1 MAGEPADATG
11 RVTPT
16 ESTLEL
22 LDPRPLAPRHWA
34 GLAGL
39 LLIGLPPLTV
49 VIGPAPQL
57 VDRITMIRL
66 TVALFIAMFAM
77 SWDVV
82 SGYTGELS
90 FGHAFFFALG
100 GYTTTVLSL
109 TVDWHPFAT
118 IALGVLVAALGGV
131 LVGVPALR
139 VTGPYLSLL
148 TLIAPI
154 LLLQVFIMYSG
165 TFGGETGLR
174 NPRPIV
180 GSVGDPVIAVES
192 RELAQVADF
201 YVAYGLFVF
210 VLVVLL
216 AVTRSNAGAVFYA
229 IRSGEE
235 VVSATGKNPAK
246 FKVFVFV
253 LSAAIGG
260 LAGSVF
266 VHTSVGQATPG
277 EILNIELSLLVII
290 ASVLGGMGTIVG
302 AAIGGLFIHLVEVA
316 VLDGVDVTV
325 PYVGHT
331 VGDMSFLFVGVV
343 GLAIVYLLPGG
354 MLRWS
359 IERGAELR
367 ERYENRRPIANDTDE
382 RTP

>member
-1 MAGEPADATG
+1 MAGEPADRTG

-22 LDPRPLAPRHWA
+22 LVPWPLALRHWI
-34 GLAGL
+34 GLVGL
-39 LLIGLPPLTV
+39 VLIGLAPL
-49 VIGPAPQL
+49 L
-57 VDRITMIRL
+57 VLVGLVGRITMIRL
-66 TVALFIAMFAM
+66 TVALFIGMFAM

-100 GYTTTVLSL
+100 GYTTTLLSL
-109 TVDWHPFAT
+109 NLEWHPFVT
-118 IALGVLVAALGGV
+118 IPLGVLVAAVGGV

-139 VTGPYLSLL
+139 IKGPYLSLL

-154 LLLQVFIMYSG
+154 LLLQLFTMYSG
-165 TFGGETGLR
+165 TFGGETGLS

-180 GSVGDPVIAVES
+180 GSIGDPVILIES
-192 RELAQVADF
+192 RELAQIADF

-229 IRSGEE
+229 IRSGED

-246 FKVFVFV
+246 FKIFVFV
-253 LSAAIGG
+253 LSAAVGG
-260 LAGSVF
+260 LAGGVF
-266 VHTSVGQATPG
+266 VHTAVGQATPG
-277 EILNIELSLLVII
+277 EILNLELSLLVII

-302 AAIGGLFIHLVEVA
+302 AAIGGMFIHLVEVA
-316 VLDGVDVTV
+316 VLDGIDVTV
-325 PYVGHT
+325 PYFGHT
-331 VGDMSFLFVGVV
+331 VGDMSFLLVGVV

-359 IERGAELR
+359 LEKGAEVRDRL
-367 ERYENRRPIANDTDE
+367 EDVQLSTGDDTDGG
-382 RTP
+382 TS